1 MPGPSL
7 LSSSTQQNTARAPSP
22 NPTVQP
28 QQGPMHT
35 KPNYDPF
42 SAISNSLTS
51 SRATTP
57 GPSFPPQQSAQSSKS
72 ADPFASLSSPPPQPS
87 PSLNALRSQPTS
99 TPPPSLFGFD
109 PPSQQNQI
117 PQQMN
122 NGAPADDEWNFSSA
136 LPDEGASLPSI
147 NEIGIQGSHVS
158 ISFKISRPPNS
169 NSVIQI
175 AASFSNKTAKLV
187 TEYTF
192 QVAVTK
198 VTHLSQRSR
207 GSWLPSLLI
216 FLSGLH
222 SKAYPA
228 VGADVTTKS
237 IEWYNPKHRNP
248 WYFERAN

>member
-28 QQGPMHT
+28 QQGPVHT

-42 SAISNSLTS
+42 STIANSLTS

-57 GPSFPPQQSAQSSKS
+57 GPTFPSQQSAQPSKP
-72 ADPFASLSSPPPQPS
+72 ADPFASLSSPPAQPS
-87 PSLNALRSQPTS
+87 PSLNALRSQPAS
-99 TPPPSLFGFD
+99 TPPPSLFGFE
-109 PPSQQNQI
+109 PPSQQSQI

-122 NGAPADDEWNFSSA
+122 GAPAEDEWNFSSA
-136 LPDEGASLPSI
+136 LPDEGAGLPSV
-147 NEIGIQGSHVS
+147 NDIGIQGSHVS
-158 ISFKISRPPNS
+158 ISFKISRRPS
-169 NSVIQI
+169 SDSVIQI

-198 VTHLSQRSR
+198 VPPYSPRSQRS
-207 GSWLPSLLI
+207 SVSFNTDASLRLT
-216 FLSGLH
+216 L
-222 SKAYPA
+222 
-228 VGADVTTKS
+228 
-237 IEWYNPKHRNP
+237 
-248 WYFERAN
+248 